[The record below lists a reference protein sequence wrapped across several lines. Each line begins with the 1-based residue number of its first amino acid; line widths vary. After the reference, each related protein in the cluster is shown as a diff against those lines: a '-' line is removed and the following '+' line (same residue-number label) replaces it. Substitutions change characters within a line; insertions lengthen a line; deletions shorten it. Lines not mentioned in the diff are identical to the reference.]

1 MGTKPQIPLF
11 IRKSGMYLVRKAP
24 VVTAQIII
32 KRNET
37 VPVTIKIG
45 ESSAIRMYPYM
56 PVYIFMD
63 MKSGTRTIC
72 VTLFHPHLLTPYHA
86 GGRIKMNDNSRLFLF
101 EPYL

>member
-1 MGTKPQIPLF
+1 MDDRAIGLIGLMRRAGA
-11 IRKSGMYLVRKAP
+11 I
-24 VVTAQIII
+24 
-32 KRNET
+32 E
-37 VPVTIKIG
+37 IG

-63 MKSGTRTIC
+63 MKSGTRTIG
-72 VTLFHPHLLTPYHA
+72 VTIFHPHLLTPYHA